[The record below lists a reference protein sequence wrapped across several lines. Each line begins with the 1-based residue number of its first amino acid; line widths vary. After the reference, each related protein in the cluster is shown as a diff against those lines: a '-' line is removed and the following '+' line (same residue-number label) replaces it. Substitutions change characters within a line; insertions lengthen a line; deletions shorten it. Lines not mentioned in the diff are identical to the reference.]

1 MRNEEK
7 NMRKKI
13 TTKSVLFLALVAIA
27 AVLALSACGSKNN
40 NDSASSSPSAS
51 PSASASSSASASASA
66 SAPAAGGK
74 TDEITIT
81 ATNFQYDKQEI
92 KVHKGDTVKITLKN
106 DSGNHGFQIKDYNV
120 NIKGGETATFVA
132 DKAGSFDYNCSIQC
146 GSGHDNMTGTLTVE

>member
-1 MRNEEK
+1 MRE
-7 NMRKKI
+7 KI

-51 PSASASSSASASASA
+51 PSASASASASAT
-66 SAPAAGGK
+66 AAGGQ

-106 DSGNHGFQIKDYNV
+106 DSGTHGFQIKDYNV

-146 GSGHDNMTGTLTVE
+146 GSGHDNMTGTLTVQ